1 MGVGK
6 HMADEYVKHAREHL
20 LARYTVNGVNA
31 SDFMDVTRSIERWDD
46 WCKAWSA
53 RAAIHEALGRAALAA
68 HRYVSAAEHLC
79 RAAVTYHFAK
89 YLFVKDMAQHRAAH
103 KKAVE
108 CHTLALPH
116 MDPPGERVLIPY
128 GNTQLAAIL
137 RKPRNCKGR
146 PPVVLMTMGL
156 DSAKEELMT
165 FEGTFLSRG
174 MATLAFDGPGQGEAE
189 YELPIRHDYEH
200 VAKPVIDWV
209 MKRDDLDGNRIGIW
223 GISLGGYYGPRA
235 AAFEK
240 RIKACVSNCGPY
252 DWGALWENLP
262 DLTRDAF
269 RVRSYSAN
277 EAQARE
283 RAKLLTLEGI
293 ANRIECPLFVIAG
306 GLDRLCPPEDAKRL
320 AAEAKGP
327 VELLVIEDGMH
338 VAHNRTYRYRPQSAD
353 WMAGQ
358 LGAQARSP

>member
-1 MGVGK
+1 
-6 HMADEYVKHAREHL
+6 MADEYVKHAREHM
-20 LARYTVNGVNA
+20 LARYTVNGVYA

-53 RAAIHEALGRAALAA
+53 RAAIHEELGRTALAG
-68 HRYVSAAEHLC
+68 HKTVSAAEHLC
-79 RAAVTYHFAK
+79 RAAVTYHFGK

-128 GNTQLAAIL
+128 EYTQLAAIL
-137 RKPRNCKGR
+137 RKPRNARGR
-146 PPVVLMTMGL
+146 SPVVLMTMGL
-156 DSAKEELMT
+156 DSTKEELMT
-165 FEGTFLSRG
+165 FETAFLSRG

-189 YELPIRHDYEH
+189 YELPIRHDYEN
-200 VAKPVIDWV
+200 VAGPVIDWV
-209 MKRDDLDGNRIGIW
+209 AKRDDLDANRIGIW
-223 GISLGGYYGPRA
+223 GISLGGYYGPRS

-252 DWGALWENLP
+252 DLGSLWGKLP

-269 RVRSYSAN
+269 RVRSHSAN
-277 EAQARE
+277 DEQARE
-283 RAKLLTLEGI
+283 RANLLTLEGV
-293 ANRIECPLFVIAG
+293 ARRIECPLFVIAA
-306 GLDRLCPPEDAKRL
+306 GLDKLCPPEDAKRL

-327 VELLVIEDGMH
+327 VELLVIDDGNH
-338 VAHNRTYRYRPQSAD
+338 VAHNRPYRCRPQSAD
-353 WMAGQ
+353 WMAER
-358 LGAQARSP
+358 LGAPIQQTR